1 MPPRRKEFR
10 ACEDRGIAP
19 KKLSPVEIIDT
30 IDRVGG
36 RSREQRNQNP
46 MKRKP
51 AVHPIEWAWISF
63 SFYSARK
70 QGLIRIDPVI

>member
-1 MPPRRKEFR
+1 
-10 ACEDRGIAP
+10 
-19 KKLSPVEIIDT
+19 
-30 IDRVGG
+30 
-36 RSREQRNQNP
+36 